1 MIHLTMRSRMKLR
14 SASLVNI
21 LQKSIK
27 YLDPAI
33 SQSGR
38 IIRPRVV
45 SFSTSSKAR
54 APAVSAPPRSLMKPL
69 SVPYKLLMGAGPS
82 NCSPRVLAAAT
93 LPMLGHRQPET
104 IEIMDEVQEGLRY
117 VFQTQNEWTFAISAT
132 GNGAMEAT
140 VVNLLEPDC
149 VAKTI
154 VRPFGEVF
162 TLEEIE
168 KGLKDHKPSIVFIV
182 YGESSGGTAQPLEG
196 IGELCHK
203 YNSLLVVDAV
213 AILGGAPLFT
223 DDWDID
229 VIYGGMQKC
238 LSAPPSLSPISFSH
252 RAREKIANRKKPIRS
267 YYFNAPALADHWGCD
282 GRSRGFHHTEMV
294 TNLYMLRESLAM
306 LAEEGL
312 EKAWQAHRD
321 CAQLLHKG
329 LEQLGLELLVKDKNV
344 RNPCV
349 TPVIVPAGISRKD
362 VSDYTMRHYRIDI
375 PGGFNWMVDTVWR
388 IGIMGYNSK
397 PENIRLTLKA
407 FGEALDSVR
416 KTSTLE
422 KS

>member
-1 MIHLTMRSRMKLR
+1 
-14 SASLVNI
+14 
-21 LQKSIK
+21 
-27 YLDPAI
+27 
-33 SQSGR
+33 
-38 IIRPRVV
+38 
-45 SFSTSSKAR
+45 
-54 APAVSAPPRSLMKPL
+54 MKPL

-140 VVNLLEPDC
+140 VVNLLEPGEVALVCTNGMWGERFAGMVEQNDC

-252 RAREKIANRKKPIRS
+252 RAS
-267 YYFNAPALADHWGCD
+267 
-282 GRSRGFHHTEMV
+282 FHHTEMV